1 MNNPLD
7 AGIFP
12 PATSEDHALV
22 VAANRGNAN
31 VFETLFERYQP
42 KIFAI
47 ALRFTRVRED
57 AEDIVQQT
65 FQKACCRRIA
75 NKDFLVPSLIT
86 VRVRLQN
93 VGQEGNSNQAVR
105 MSVART
111 LSGNT
116 VFLL

>member
-22 VAANRGNAN
+22 VAANRGNAH
-31 VFETLFERYQP
+31 VFETLFERCQP

-57 AEDIVQQT
+57 AEDIIQQT
-65 FQKACCRRIA
+65 FQKALDLKTNCRDGEEI
-75 NKDFLVPSLIT
+75 DGDEL
-86 VRVRLQN
+86 
-93 VGQEGNSNQAVR
+93 
-105 MSVART
+105 
-111 LSGNT
+111 
-116 VFLL
+116 

>member
-22 VAANRGNAN
+22 VAANRGNAH
-31 VFETLFERYQP
+31 VFETLFERCQP

-57 AEDIVQQT
+57 AEDIIQQT
-65 FQKACCRRIA
+65 FQKAL
-75 NKDFLVPSLIT
+75 DL
-86 VRVRLQN
+86 
-93 VGQEGNSNQAVR
+93 
-105 MSVART
+105 
-111 LSGNT
+111 
-116 VFLL
+116 

>member
-7 AGIFP
+7 AEISP

-22 VAANRGNAN
+22 VAANRGNALA
-31 VFETLFERYQP
+31 FETLFERCQP

-65 FQKACCRRIA
+65 FQKAFVHLHRFEGKASFSTWLTRIA
-75 NKDFLVPSLIT
+75 MNEALRCCANGAGD
-86 VRVRLQN
+86 
-93 VGQEGNSNQAVR
+93 
-105 MSVART
+105 ARCR
-111 LSGNT
+111 
-116 VFLL
+116 